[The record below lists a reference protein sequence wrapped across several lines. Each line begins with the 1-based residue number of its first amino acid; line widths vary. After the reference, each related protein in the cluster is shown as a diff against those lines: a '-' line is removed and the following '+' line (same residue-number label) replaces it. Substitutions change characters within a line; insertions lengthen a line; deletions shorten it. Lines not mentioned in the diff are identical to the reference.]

1 MIQINNNP
9 AFMFRANTVDGKTH
23 PRFAFASKNYK
34 YITPFEAPIYKQAG
48 DKLTTGIYFP
58 NQSVS
63 VESNTQGSFNGTTY
77 YALFPAITETN
88 FGYFHKW
95 NYNSSTTQ
103 DSDIVK
109 YKGTPETKGVVF
121 QNSSVV
127 QPGDVIHYGMI
138 LDASTNLDKDGN
150 LYRVCIKGTGGY
162 DAFDPSN
169 LNDPAYRVLD
179 IDVTNTLKNNRITN
193 FSTNVNQHVYYL
205 TGAFTANMEANVV
218 TMYTPPMFFTNSQS
232 MRNNIN
238 YEFMYMYLEH

>member
-9 AFMFRANTVDGKTH
+9 AFMFRANTVDNKTH

-34 YITPFEAPIYKQAG
+34 YITPFEAPIYKQTG

-58 NQSVS
+58 NQTMS
-63 VESNTQGSFNGTTY
+63 VEMNTTGSFNGTTY
-77 YALFPAITETN
+77 YARFPAINETN

-95 NYNSSTTQ
+95 NYDSSTTH
-103 DSDIVK
+103 DSDIVR
-109 YKGTPETKGVVF
+109 YKNVVETKGVVF
-121 QNSSVV
+121 QNSSIV

-138 LDASTNLDKDGN
+138 LDSSTNLANNDS

-162 DAFDPSN
+162 DSFTPSN
-169 LNDPAYRVLD
+169 LDDPAYRVLD
-179 IDVTNTLKNNRITN
+179 IDVTDTLKSNRITN

-205 TGAFTANMEANVV
+205 TGSFTANMEANVL
-218 TMYTPPMFFTNSQS
+218 TMYTPPMLFASSQS
-232 MRNNIN
+232 MLRNIN